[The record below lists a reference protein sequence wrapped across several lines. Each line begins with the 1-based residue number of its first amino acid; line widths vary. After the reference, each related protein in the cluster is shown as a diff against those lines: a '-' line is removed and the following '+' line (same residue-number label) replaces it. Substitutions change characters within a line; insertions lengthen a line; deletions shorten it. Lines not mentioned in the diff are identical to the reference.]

1 MKPLFIQQNM
11 IKIDEALAH
20 KAKPPKFSH
29 SYDFD
34 RFFQLWFF
42 VFLWRKEH
50 LFGHFKYN
58 GLTCVTIRQID
69 ATKSEL

>member
-34 RFFQLWFF
+34 RFFQL
-42 VFLWRKEH
+42 
-50 LFGHFKYN
+50 
-58 GLTCVTIRQID
+58 
-69 ATKSEL
+69 